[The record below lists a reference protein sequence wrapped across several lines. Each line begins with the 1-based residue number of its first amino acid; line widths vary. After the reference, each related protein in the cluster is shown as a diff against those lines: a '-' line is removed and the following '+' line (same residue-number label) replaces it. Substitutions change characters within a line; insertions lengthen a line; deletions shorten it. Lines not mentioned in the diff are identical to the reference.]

1 MLGGHVKMKQP
12 GNKKWQRK
20 TQTLI
25 AQVMRCLA
33 HGPVNAEAITSKL
46 QQIFNDRISNI
57 SINSNR
63 PHDFKA
69 PIQLGKLPKTKR
81 LRRKY
86 TNYIELLKLNEMGR
100 KQTSDSPSL
109 TIGAIV
115 DSWAGLTGQDKTEFE
130 SKVRPKIARLLIVQ
144 YVHTKQLGF
153 TDAQA
158 YEKPESA
165 FNFMADLYNIL
176 IEETPAE
183 QMAAL
188 TQQIQASLIAIGT
201 QPVEVN
207 DELLHDA
214 SALVTK
220 ELVLRLFPVISHDTA
235 IKDRLLQPVFG
246 ALVEMETK
254 KYGWESGVL
263 EDNVTKL
270 QSELKGKGIS
280 TSTRTLTHALKKLN
294 RKNISQNIQNVLA
307 GKLNQD
313 LEKEVNEQEVKE
325 NQTQSQWVC
334 EPVSPGDQRETEKRI
349 LELLFKRRSTND

>member
-1 MLGGHVKMKQP
+1 MLGGHVKMKKP
-12 GNKKWQRK
+12 GNIQWQRK
-20 TQTLI
+20 TQALI
-25 AQVMRCLA
+25 VQVMRCLA

-63 PHDFKA
+63 PHDFEA
-69 PIQLGKLPKTKR
+69 PIQLDKLPKTKR

-86 TNYIELLKLNEMGR
+86 TNYMELLKLNEMGR

-109 TIGAIV
+109 TIGTIV
-115 DSWAGLTGQDKTEFE
+115 DGWAGLTGQDKTEFE
-130 SKVRPKIARLLIVQ
+130 SKVRPKIARLLIEQ
-144 YVHTKQLGF
+144 YVNTKQLGF
-153 TDAQA
+153 TDTQA

-220 ELVLRLFPVISHDTA
+220 ELVLLLFAAISGCCS
-235 IKDRLLQPVFG
+235 R
-246 ALVEMETK
+246 
-254 KYGWESGVL
+254 Y
-263 EDNVTKL
+263 
-270 QSELKGKGIS
+270 SEL
-280 TSTRTLTHALKKLN
+280 
-294 RKNISQNIQNVLA
+294 
-307 GKLNQD
+307 
-313 LEKEVNEQEVKE
+313 
-325 NQTQSQWVC
+325 
-334 EPVSPGDQRETEKRI
+334 
-349 LELLFKRRSTND
+349 